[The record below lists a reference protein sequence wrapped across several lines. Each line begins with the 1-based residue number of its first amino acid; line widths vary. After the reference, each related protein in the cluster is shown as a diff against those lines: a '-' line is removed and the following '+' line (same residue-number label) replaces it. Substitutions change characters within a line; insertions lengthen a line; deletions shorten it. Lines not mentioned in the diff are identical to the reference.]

1 MLSPCYLIPCHLV
14 FFIVPVAARVDA
26 SKTASRMI
34 IMPQALLT
42 ARLCPRGA
50 EATVFAILAGFQ
62 NFGANIGPNNFHGD
76 LEFENKR

>member
-1 MLSPCYLIPCHLV
+1 M
-14 FFIVPVAARVDA
+14 
-26 SKTASRMI
+26 M

-62 NFGANIGPNNFHGD
+62 NFGANIGSILGAQLAESYEIVSRP
-76 LEFENKR
+76 FEPLLCGLR